1 MEGVF
6 SPMKLGMIRYL
17 VPLFAAVGVSL
28 LAYSYFIE
36 PNRLVV
42 RPTEIAIRDL
52 DPALDGLRIVLI
64 SDIHGGSNGVTFEKL
79 LEVTARANEQQADLV
94 LLLGDFVSEL
104 PGYRSSTSPLKMEID
119 RIADGLAG
127 LKGKLGVFAVLGNHD
142 GGSGS
147 RVAVELKRAGIRVL
161 EDEVAVVT
169 FNGRELRILGFKDHL
184 EAGHRWK
191 RLPRDTRSLL
201 NGTGNGD
208 IIALQHSPD
217 IMPMITGD
225 NLISPELRLV
235 LAGHTHG
242 GQVWLPI
249 LERVIIPS
257 SYGQKYAYGHIREND
272 VDLFVTG
279 GIGTSILPLRFLVP
293 PEISVL
299 TLRPANDLQP

>member
-6 SPMKLGMIRYL
+6 SRMKSGYL
-17 VPLFAAVGVSL
+17 LYIAPLVAAVGASL
-28 LAYSYFIE
+28 LGYAYFIE

-42 RPTEIAIRDL
+42 RPSEIAIKGL
-52 DPALDGLRIVLI
+52 DPALEGLKIVLI
-64 SDIHGGSNGVTFEKL
+64 SDIHGGSNNVTFEKL
-79 LEVTARANEQQADLV
+79 IEVTARANEQDPDLV

-104 PGYRSSTSPLKMEID
+104 PGQRSPKSPLRMPTE

-142 GGSGS
+142 GLSGS
-147 RVAVELKRAGIRVL
+147 RVAVELRRVGIRVL

-169 FNGRELRILGFKDHL
+169 NNGKELRILGFKDHL
-184 EAGHRWK
+184 EAGYRWR
-191 RLPRDTRSLL
+191 RLVHDTQQLL
-201 NGTGNGD
+201 QGTGDGD

-217 IMPMITGD
+217 IMPVMTGD
-225 NLISPELRLV
+225 NLISPKLRLV

-249 LERVIIPS
+249 FGRPIIPS
-257 SYGQKYAYGHIREND
+257 SYGQKYAYGHIRENG

-279 GIGTSILPLRFLVP
+279 GIGTSILPFRFLVP

-299 TLRPANDLQP
+299 TLRAID

>member
-17 VPLFAAVGVSL
+17 VPLFAAAGVSL

-42 RPTEIAIRDL
+42 RPAEIAIRDL

-79 LEVTARANEQQADLV
+79 LEVTARANEQRADLI

-104 PGYRSSTSPLKMEID
+104 PGYRSSTSPLKMETD

-147 RVAVELKRAGIRVL
+147 RVAVELKRVGIRVL
-161 EDEVAVVT
+161 EDEIAVVT

-184 EAGHRWK
+184 EVGHRWK
-191 RLPRDTRSLL
+191 RLPQDTRQLL
-201 NGTGNGD
+201 HGTGDGV

-299 TLRPANDLQP
+299 TLRPASDLKP

>member
-1 MEGVF
+1 
-6 SPMKLGMIRYL
+6 MKLGTLLYL
-17 VPLFAAVGVSL
+17 APLFAVIGASL

-42 RPTEIAIRDL
+42 RPTELAIRDL
-52 DPALDGLRIVLI
+52 DPDLDGLRIVLI

-79 LEVTARANEQQADLV
+79 LEVTERANEQQPDLV

-104 PGYRSSTSPLKMEID
+104 PGERSSTSPLKMPPD

-127 LKGKLGVFAVLGNHD
+127 LRGKLGVFAVLGNHD

-147 RVAVELKRAGIRVL
+147 RVAEDLERVGIRVL

-169 FNGRELRILGFKDHL
+169 FNGRDLRILGFKDHL
-184 EAGHRWK
+184 EVGYRWHRL
-191 RLPRDTRSLL
+191 RQDTQEILSE
-201 NGTGNGD
+201 TGDGD

-217 IMPMITGD
+217 IMPMITGN
-225 NLISPELRLV
+225 NLISPKLRLV
-235 LAGHTHG
+235 LSGHTHG
-242 GQVWLPI
+242 GQIWLPI
-249 LERVIIPS
+249 LERAIIPS

-272 VDLFVTG
+272 VDLFVNA
-279 GIGTSILPLRFLVP
+279 GIGTSILPLRFMVP

-299 TLRPANDLQP
+299 TLRTATGQ